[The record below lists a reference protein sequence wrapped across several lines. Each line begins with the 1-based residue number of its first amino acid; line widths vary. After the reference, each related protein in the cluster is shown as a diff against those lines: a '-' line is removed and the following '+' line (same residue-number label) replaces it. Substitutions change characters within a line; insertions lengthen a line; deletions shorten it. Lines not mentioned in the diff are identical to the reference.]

1 MPISDNC
8 EMLRKL
14 TLISLIVFLLY
25 VASNRYG
32 PGQLSTLVSGNGS
45 DEILATAFTAQKSG
59 LQVEG
64 VGEVIR
70 IRPDDNDG
78 NRHQRFIVRLASG
91 QTLVVA
97 HNVDLA
103 PRIAGL
109 NLGDSVLFNGEYEW
123 NSQGGVIHWTHR
135 DPDGRHTDGWIK
147 HGGQTYQ

>member
-1 MPISDNC
+1 
-8 EMLRKL
+8 MLRKL
-14 TLISLIVFLLY
+14 TLISFIVFLLY

-32 PGQLSTLVSGNGS
+32 PGQLSTLVNGNDS
-45 DEILATAFTAQKSG
+45 DQILARAFTAQTSG
-59 LQVEG
+59 LEVEG
-64 VGEVIR
+64 GGEVIR
-70 IRPDDNDG
+70 ILPDDNDR

-91 QTLVVA
+91 QTLLVA

-109 NLGDSVLFNGEYEW
+109 NLGDSVRFNGEYEW

-135 DPDGRHTDGWIK
+135 DPDGRHTDGWVK

>member
-1 MPISDNC
+1 VPISDNC

>member
-70 IRPDDNDG
+70 ILPDDNDG

-135 DPDGRHTDGWIK
+135 DPDGRHTVGWIK
-147 HGGQTYQ
+147 HGRQTYQ

>member
-1 MPISDNC
+1 VPISDNC

-70 IRPDDNDG
+70 ILPDDNDG